1 MFIGDD
7 GVSHVFE
14 FALADMGDSLAT
26 VDFSGF
32 DTTGFE
38 GMDETFIIEIDDGQ

>member
-1 MFIGDD
+1 MFISDD
-7 GVSHVFE
+7 GASPVFE
-14 FALADMGDSLAT
+14 ISLADMGDSLAT

-32 DTTGFE
+32 DPMGFE